1 MFTKFAHLTN
11 PNKIIRLKN
20 YRFSGTM
27 EDTDANDMM
36 IKCLNFSKNSGWV
49 YIISISG
56 RRQYNKVCV
65 LWMII
70 LISGIDRLIYHHSV
84 YSDNILMCLSQGCD
98 FWYQASYCLQNFV
111 EMPVTTS
118 LWNSNIPIFCFCTVR
133 KRLYAFAIETF
144 TAHAKKDHHHFFDLM
159 RTLYVDINWSNRSA
173 PPISL
178 LQYSKGFSI
187 GT

>member
-65 LWMII
+65 L
-70 LISGIDRLIYHHSV
+70 
-84 YSDNILMCLSQGCD
+84 
-98 FWYQASYCLQNFV
+98 
-111 EMPVTTS
+111 
-118 LWNSNIPIFCFCTVR
+118 
-133 KRLYAFAIETF
+133 
-144 TAHAKKDHHHFFDLM
+144 
-159 RTLYVDINWSNRSA
+159 
-173 PPISL
+173 
-178 LQYSKGFSI
+178 
-187 GT
+187 